1 MSEKDG
7 GPVHPGEYSLRT
19 NQGITLR
26 DYFASSAMAGYVM
39 GWPLQ
44 TSALPENLPLIAR
57 MSYKIADAM
66 IAERAK

>member
-1 MSEKDG
+1 MSKRTG
-7 GPVHPGEYSLRT
+7 GPAFPCRFDMH
-19 NQGITLR
+19 QGMTLR

-44 TSALPENLPLIAR
+44 TNALPENLPAIAK

-66 IAERAK
+66 LEERLKA

>member
-7 GPVHPGEYSLRT
+7 GPVHPSEYSLRT

-44 TSALPENLPLIAR
+44 TDAPIENLPVIAK